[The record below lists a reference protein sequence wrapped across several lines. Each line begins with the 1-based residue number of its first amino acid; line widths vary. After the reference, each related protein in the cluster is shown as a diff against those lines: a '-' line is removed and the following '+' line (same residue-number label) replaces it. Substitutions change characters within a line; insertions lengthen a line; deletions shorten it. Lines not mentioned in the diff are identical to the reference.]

1 MAHIVSELD
10 RRSGLR
16 PELAG
21 QAVKVVGRQVVA
33 GEVHSL
39 LVLLP
44 GRQTAT
50 KVAPRYVEQ
59 EEGQRVTSPTA
70 TTPGTSLK

>member
-1 MAHIVSELD
+1 MAHIVADLD
-10 RRSGLR
+10 RHSGLR

-21 QAVKVVGRQVVA
+21 QAVKVVERQIVA

-59 EEGQRVTSPTA
+59 DEGQGGDSA
-70 TTPGTSLK
+70 TLGDALRES

>member
-1 MAHIVSELD
+1 MARIVADLD

-16 PELAG
+16 PERAG
-21 QAVKVVGRQVVA
+21 QAVEVVERQIVG

-50 KVAPRYVEQ
+50 KVAPRYVVEG
-59 EEGQRVTSPTA
+59 EGQEAAGVAPSDALRES
-70 TTPGTSLK
+70 